1 MSYFVPEGAKF
12 YFSETFATA
21 KGITALTNANPAVA
35 TAAAHGFVDNN
46 EVLLNLGWED
56 ANGVWRVDQ
65 IDANSFAILGL
76 DATDTDFYAPGGGT
90 GTAQLVSGWTEIPQV
105 LNINTTGGDPSYTQ
119 IRPLS
124 RRNAINKAVGFNP
137 SSIELTLGHDES
149 LPAMHQPAPGAG
161 GVQDGAV
168 WRHRV
173 LCLRHADGQRD
184 PGAHVGAAEHGAGG
198 HLGGRPDDHLLRRLT
213 RHAPLWHRPRLLSL
227 SSRGA
232 RWLGRGPFVHS
243 PRRNPPWPRSSW
255 APGPRRSSRSP

>member
-149 LPAMHQPAPGAG
+149 LPAMQS
-161 GVQDGAV
+161 
-168 WRHRV
+168 
-173 LCLRHADGQRD
+173 LRGIS
-184 PGAHVGAAEHGAGG
+184 
-198 HLGGRPDDHLLRRLT
+198 RRL
-213 RHAPLWHRPRLLSL
+213 AQVAFKMVLSGGTVSYAFGTL
-227 SSRGA
+227 TVSEIPALTSGQPNTVRA
-232 RWLGRGPFVHS
+232 AISVDGRMITYYAG
-243 PRRNPPWPRSSW
+243 
-255 APGPRRSSRSP
+255 